1 MRADE
6 IHPMLAENET
16 AYASWRQTAQK
27 LSKLRKS
34 VAERE
39 QRIDM
44 LRFQLEELRG
54 AHLTAG
60 EEEELERQKVFY
72 RNAGKIMSAFDESCA
87 LLSDGVEGG
96 SSAVEM
102 LREGVN
108 ALEPVASLDA
118 RYETVYARLDGLC
131 YEVEDAGARSARSA

>member
-1 MRADE
+1 
-6 IHPMLAENET
+6 
-16 AYASWRQTAQK
+16 
-27 LSKLRKS
+27 
-34 VAERE
+34 
-39 QRIDM
+39 M

-96 SSAVEM
+96 SSAVEL

-131 YEVEDAGARSARSA
+131 YEVRTRRAICATCARTWTTTARKPNVWKADWICCAA